1 MIRLQLSAERRPV
14 LSLPCYFLFNFTQ
27 SSIRPRPVLMTH
39 FVKARGYSDASSHE
53 HTMNFDPHNY
63 TDGRWL
69 RNDQNERDMRYI
81 GFNFDALCKRI
92 LELCP
97 EADSI
102 SNCEKIE
109 GGFNRVFVFTLNK
122 SKRIVAR
129 LPFTLAGPSKLTTS
143 SEVATIKYLQSKTS
157 VPIPTIL
164 DWSNEASN
172 PIGSEYIIME
182 HVEGVQLHK
191 RWLEMAGDVRVRCI
205 DEIYRKLKEIV
216 DLKFPAFGSV
226 NFEANLQPNC
236 ERISLGGGF
245 CVGPH
250 CGSIYW
256 DCNSG
261 EPRYYH
267 NTQPN
272 QGPWTTL
279 DQYCDGLVD
288 AGLSRIPPNDSS
300 MEKRPSYH
308 GSVQAHLDILERC
321 RSVLKEM
328 CKDSR
333 IQAAA
338 TPTLF
343 HPDLHKRNIFVSETD
358 PSKITGIIDW
368 QSTSIE
374 PAFWYADDVPDF
386 AVSDDSDNDLCAKA
400 FDACTRFYT
409 PKLSGPRLMDD
420 NLFRPFL
427 YSYRTWKDGAVAL
440 RHELIETTR
449 KWNGLGFVGQ
459 SPYSLPLL
467 NGLVTHEREYKLFV
481 AAQELKHDLSSLLN
495 TATDG
500 WVPMQN
506 WEATKL
512 AQREIFNGML
522 AAVLTNK
529 DPEIEE
535 PVKDEAVLRSIW
547 PFDLTS

>member
-1 MIRLQLSAERRPV
+1 
-14 LSLPCYFLFNFTQ
+14 
-27 SSIRPRPVLMTH
+27 MTH
-39 FVKARGYSDASSHE
+39 FVKARDYS
-53 HTMNFDPHNY
+53 NFDPHNY

-69 RNDQNERDMRYI
+69 RNDQNEREMRYI
-81 GFNFDALCKRI
+81 GFNFDALCGRV

-97 EADSI
+97 GAGSI

-109 GGFNRVFVFTLNK
+109 GGFNRVFIFTLNS

-164 DWSNEASN
+164 DWSNVPSN
-172 PIGSEYIIME
+172 SIGSEYIIME

-191 RWLEMAGDVRVRCI
+191 RWLDMAGD
-205 DEIYRKLKEIV
+205 
-216 DLKFPAFGSV
+216 
-226 NFEANLQPNC
+226 
-236 ERISLGGGF
+236 ER
-245 CVGPH
+245 
-250 CGSIYW
+250 
-256 DCNSG
+256 
-261 EPRYYH
+261 
-267 NTQPN
+267 PN

-288 AGLSRIPPNDSS
+288 AGLSRIPPKDSLA
-300 MEKRPSYH
+300 EKRSSYY

-328 CKDSR
+328 CTEPK

-386 AVSDDSDNDLCAKA
+386 AVSDDSDNNLCAKA
-400 FDACTRFYT
+400 FDTCTRFFT
-409 PKLSGPRLMDD
+409 PKLSGPRLMDE

-440 RHELIETTR
+440 QHELIETTR
-449 KWNGLGFVGQ
+449 KWNELGFVGQ
-459 SPYSLPLL
+459 SPYSLPLP
-467 NGLVTHEREYKLFV
+467 NGLVKHEREYKLFV

-500 WVPMQN
+500 WVPVEN
-506 WEATKL
+506 WEATEL

-522 AAVLTNK
+522 TAVLSNE
-529 DPEIEE
+529 DPENEE